1 MNPNNAVQRVQ
12 NHLSF
17 KLGQEMMK
25 SAGGGA
31 FL

>member
-1 MNPNNAVQRVQ
+1 MNPKSAVQRVQ

-25 SAGGGA
+25 SAGGA
-31 FL
+31 FI